1 MKFRVLEPAE
11 YTYTNQIWK
20 TVLESS
26 EGERILCVIDS
37 DDNREVRNY
46 SIVDG
51 DNNEIRGAQVS
62 EILRKHLDALFFELG
77 DVEHYIKDIEHREG
91 EDYVID

>member
-1 MKFRVLEPAE
+1 MKFKVIEPAE

-26 EGERILCVIDS
+26 EGERIMCVIDS

-46 SIVDG
+46 SIVDEN
-51 DNNEIRGAQVS
+51 NNEIGGSQVS
-62 EILRKHLDALFFELG
+62 ETLRKHLDALFFELG
-77 DVEHYIKDIEHREG
+77 DIEDHSLNVEHREG
-91 EDYVID
+91 EDYVVD